1 MVPMGIKY
9 YSYLLDFKISI
20 QTRTLYAWKRRF
32 NHVFQNLQF
41 VEFIRNIQIIFSTF
55 FLFLL

>member
-41 VEFIRNIQIIFSTF
+41 VEFIRNIKNYF
-55 FLFLL
+55 FNFFFCLL